1 MNSRERILNAI
12 NHLPVDHVPLLMR
25 FWSLGGK
32 EDQIPFNWRDEVE
45 RVEQT
50 TARGLDDTILLQP
63 PLGYVEEYVPEVIPG
78 VTSHTELLPPEEGSD
93 YPLLK
98 KIYETPQGP
107 LQTVIRVTEDW
118 PHGEEVRLFDDYNLS
133 RLKEPLIKGVA
144 DIQRL
149 KYLLGDPTEVQMSAF
164 RQRAR
169 YLRRQADR
177 LGVALEGGW
186 VALGDSVMWL
196 CGMERILYGQMDEPE
211 FIDQVLEAVHQ
222 WEMRRIECLIQEGI
236 DILVNMA
243 WYETTDFWTPKNW
256 RVMIKPRLRRVIQK
270 AHEHGIKF
278 RYIITKS
285 WQSYR
290 QDFLELGVDC
300 LTGVDPVQ
308 DKLDLAEVK
317 RAIGG
322 RICLMGGVNSAVMLT
337 QWSDDQICQA
347 VDQAIEVL
355 SPGGGFILYPVDAI
369 FNTQSWKKVEVLI
382 EQWKRANR

>member
-1 MNSRERILNAI
+1 
-12 NHLPVDHVPLLMR
+12 
-25 FWSLGGK
+25 
-32 EDQIPFNWRDEVE
+32 
-45 RVEQT
+45 
-50 TARGLDDTILLQP
+50 
-63 PLGYVEEYVPEVIPG
+63 
-78 VTSHTELLPPEEGSD
+78 
-93 YPLLK
+93 
-98 KIYETPQGP
+98 
-107 LQTVIRVTEDW
+107 
-118 PHGEEVRLFDDYNLS
+118 
-133 RLKEPLIKGVA
+133 
-144 DIQRL
+144 
-149 KYLLGDPTEVQMSAF
+149 
-164 RQRAR
+164 
-169 YLRRQADR
+169 
-177 LGVALEGGW
+177 VALEGGW

-222 WEMRRIECLIQEGI
+222 WEIRRIECLIQEGI

-256 RVMIKPRLRRVIQK
+256 RVMIKPRLRRVVQK
-270 AHEHGIKF
+270 AHDHGIKF

-317 RAIGG
+317 RAIGEQ
-322 RICLMGGVNSAVMLT
+322 ICLMGGVNSAVMLT
-337 QWSDDQICQA
+337 QWSDDQIRQA
-347 VDQAIEVL
+347 VDHAIEAL

-369 FNTQSWKKVEVLI
+369 FNTQSWEKVEVLI

>member
-12 NHLPVDHVPLLMR
+12 NHRPVDHIPLLLR
-25 FWSLGGK
+25 FWSLGGD
-32 EDQIPFNWRDEVE
+32 EDYIPFNWRDEVE

-63 PLGYVEEYVPEVIPG
+63 PLGYVEDYVPEVLPG
-78 VTSHTELLPPEEGSD
+78 VTSHTELLPSEDGSE

-118 PHGEEVRLFDDYNLS
+118 PHGEEVHLFDDYNLS

-149 KYLLGDPTEVQMSAF
+149 KYLLADPTEEQMNAY
-164 RQRAR
+164 RQRAD
-169 YLRRQADR
+169 YLRQQANK

-211 FIDQVLEAVHQ
+211 FIDQVLEAIHQ
-222 WEMRRIECLIQEGI
+222 WEMRRIEWLIQEGI

-256 RVMIKPRLRRVIQK
+256 RAMIKPRLRRVIQK
-270 AHEHGIKF
+270 AHDHGIKF

-290 QDFLELGVDC
+290 QDLIELGVDC

-308 DKLDLAEVK
+308 DKLDLVEIK
-317 RAIGG
+317 CAIGEK
-322 RICLMGGVNSAVMLT
+322 ICLMGGLNSAVMFS
-337 QWSDDQICQA
+337 QWSDDQIRQA
-347 VDQAIEVL
+347 VDEAIKVL

-369 FNTQSWKKVEVLI
+369 FNTQSWEKVEVLI